1 MRQEEIFNHFEDKM
15 TDALLPKHV
24 EYYEYA
30 EAIELFH
37 TRFRDFEGSYN
48 LSKHKEL
55 FYIPLVY
62 KVDRGVHSY
71 AHFQLNRLAISQTGL
86 ELIFEF
92 YDPKNVIAPFS
103 IVLSFTL
110 EDEEATLFYMKI
122 NEQYNSK
129 KELYV
134 STNDLREF
142 GKKASDLWV
151 NYFISIYYTKRKP
164 KFYLEPKML
173 AKLFII
179 LTNELTK

>member
-1 MRQEEIFNHFEDKM
+1 MKQEEIFKRFEDKM

-37 TRFRDFEGSYN
+37 TQFKEFAGSYD
-48 LSKHKEL
+48 LSKHNEL

-62 KVDRGVHSY
+62 KVEQGVHSY
-71 AHFQLNRLAISQTGL
+71 AHFQLNRLTISKTEL

-92 YDPKNVIAPFS
+92 YDPNNAIAPFS

-110 EDEEATLFYMKI
+110 ENEEAMLFYMKI
-122 NEQYNSK
+122 DGQFNNN

-134 STNDLREF
+134 STNDLRDF
-142 GKKASDLWV
+142 DKKASELWV
-151 NYFISIYYTKRKP
+151 NYFTSIYYTEEKP
-164 KFYLEPKML
+164 EFYLESKML
-173 AKLFII
+173 AKLFIF
-179 LTNELTK
+179 LTTKLTE